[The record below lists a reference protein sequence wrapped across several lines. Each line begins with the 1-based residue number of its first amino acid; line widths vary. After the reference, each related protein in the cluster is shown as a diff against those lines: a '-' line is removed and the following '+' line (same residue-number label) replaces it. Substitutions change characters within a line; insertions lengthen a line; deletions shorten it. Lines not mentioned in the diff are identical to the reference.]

1 MRKVSFFKI
10 LYHDYAAFG
19 TFSAMG
25 IGAIAVTSGLIIHDQ
40 TLWIMGSMFSGVF
53 GILFMLRLRII
64 NKLINHWTEVE
75 AIVTNKWYSRDRGR
89 IEYSYSYQG
98 EAITSGWAIMKNKVN
113 LQLQK
118 GMEVTVLINPDKPKQ
133 SIILSVF
140 DVK

>member
-1 MRKVSFFKI
+1 MRRVSFLKI

-19 TFSAMG
+19 TFTAMG
-25 IGAIAVTSGLIIHDQ
+25 IGVVAVTGGLIIHDQ
-40 TLWIMGSMFSGVF
+40 TLWIMGSVFAGVF
-53 GILFMLRLRII
+53 GILFLLRMRII
-64 NKLINHWTEVE
+64 NNLINHCTEVE

-89 IEYSYSYQG
+89 IEYSYSFQG
-98 EAITSGWAIMKNKVN
+98 ETITSGWAIMKNKVN

-118 GMEVTVLINPDKPKQ
+118 GMEVTVLINPNKPKQ